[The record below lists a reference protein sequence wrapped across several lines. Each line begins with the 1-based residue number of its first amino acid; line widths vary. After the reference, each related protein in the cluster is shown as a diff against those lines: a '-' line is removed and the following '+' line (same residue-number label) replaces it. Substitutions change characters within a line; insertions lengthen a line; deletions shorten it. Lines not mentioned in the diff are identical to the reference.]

1 MCSDPTGT
9 RTPRNSEADTTS
21 SEKVSPPLVA
31 LICKP
36 RPPKQTPDRPHIPS
50 SHNNVKQHQKQNT
63 HNTLHH
69 NKRAATAVSDF
80 GRYLVASRLVL
91 HRFLHPGH

>member
-9 RTPRNSEADTTS
+9 ETPRNSEADTTS

-50 SHNNVKQHQKQNT
+50 SHNNVKQHQKQNK
-63 HNTLHH
+63 HNTP
-69 NKRAATAVSDF
+69 KTKERAASSVF
-80 GRYLVASRLVL
+80 GQVRYLVA
-91 HRFLHPGH
+91 